1 MKTFGKVIIWIVII
15 AAAGFAIYKFVP
27 EYPHNMMKS
36 LVQPVIDVE
45 AKTRID
51 QIKNLSVGVKG
62 LDGVT
67 YEMALSKNTGMN
79 CWVYEKEV
87 NEATGQIVSE
97 VVTFMGNGASVNM
110 KDYNDYQG
118 KLYTSCQV
126 KFEFSIT
133 GNNVVITPYIDGQ
146 KMRLGTEK
154 PTERDKEVLKMIVSQ
169 MYGGVQEE

>member
-15 AAAGFAIYKFVP
+15 AAVGFAVYKFVP

-45 AKTRID
+45 AKTRIS

-62 LDGVT
+62 LDGVS
-67 YEMALSKNTGMN
+67 YEMALSRNTGMN
-79 CWVYEKEV
+79 CWVYDKQV
-87 NEATGQIVSE
+87 NESTGQIISE
-97 VVTFMGNGASVNM
+97 VVTFMGNGASINM
-110 KDYNDYQG
+110 KDYTDYEG
-118 KLYTSCQV
+118 KLYTSAQV

-133 GNNVVITPYIDGQ
+133 GNSVEITPYIDGQ

-154 PTERDKEVLKMIVSQ
+154 PTERDKEVLKMIVDQ
-169 MYGGVQEE
+169 MYSGVQEE